1 MPYTTEQR
9 SWLLKEYIKTK
20 SAEWCSST
28 LCDGCARVSRWN
40 VSREMDWPKRRIGMA
55 TTLSRLLTPMD
66 FFFGGN
72 VKDNVY
78 GRHPTSTDDLK
89 SFISDEFSNINSQR
103 SLCENVCRSVMSRLR
118 LCIDCQGSQFEQ
130 LLWKFLL
137 QNFGFFVLPFWF
149 GGKITSFVS
158 VVIAVLFMLSPAFL
172 CF

>member
-1 MPYTTEQR
+1 MQNGAPPHFATVVREYLDETFPERWIGRRGALEWPPR
-9 SWLLKEYIKTK
+9 SP
-20 SAEWCSST
+20 
-28 LCDGCARVSRWN
+28 D
-40 VSREMDWPKRRIGMA
+40 
-55 TTLSRLLTPMD
+55 LTPMD

-89 SFISDEFSNINSQR
+89 SFISDEFSNINSQGF
-103 SLCENVCRSVMSRLR
+103 LCENVCRSVRSRLR

-158 VVIAVLFMLSPAFL
+158 VVIAVLFMLSPAFAL
-172 CF
+172 FLVAFVYHI